1 MTEALFLLDCY
12 LKEFEAT
19 VDSVKDDKYVVLDK
33 TAFYPNAGGQPYDT
47 GKMIAEDGTE
57 YSVVYVAKFGDM
69 ISHEVDMDGK
79 PVLKPG
85 DKVKGV
91 IDWDRRY
98 RLMRMHTAAHVI
110 SIIIEKDANAL
121 ITGNQLGLD
130 KSRIDFNLED
140 FDRGK
145 FAEYMD
151 KANELIKKGA
161 KVNLYLMPREEAL
174 QRYERL
180 TNLAKGFS
188 DDIKEIRLVEI
199 EGVTIEACGGTH
211 LKDISEIKGVKLLKL
226 DNKGKNN
233 RRLYYEL
240 VDEEKNKS

>member
-1 MTEALFLLDCY
+1 MTEVLYLLDCY

-19 VDSVKDDKYVVLDK
+19 VESVKDDKYVVLDK

-47 GKMIAEDGTE
+47 GKFIAEDGTE
-57 YSVVYVAKFGDM
+57 YGVVFVAKFGDT
-69 ISHEVDMDGK
+69 ISHEVDK
-79 PVLKPG
+79 PGLKAG

-91 IDWDRRY
+91 IDWERRY

-110 SIIIEKDANAL
+110 SIIIEKDADAL
-121 ITGNQLGLD
+121 ITGNQLGLE
-130 KSRIDFNLED
+130 KSRIDFNLEN
-140 FDRGK
+140 FDRDK
-145 FAEYMD
+145 FAQYME

-161 KVNLYLMPREEAL
+161 KVNLYLLPREEAL
-174 QRYERL
+174 QKYERL

-188 DDIKEIRLVEI
+188 DDIKEVRIVEI
-199 EGVTIEACGGTH
+199 KGVTVEACGGTH

-240 VDEEKNKS
+240 VD

>member
-1 MTEALFLLDCY
+1 MTEVLYLLDCY
-12 LKEFEAT
+12 LKEFEAN
-19 VDSVKDDKYVVLDK
+19 VESVKDDKYVVLDK

-47 GKMIAEDGTE
+47 GKLTAEDGKD
-57 YSVVYVAKFGDM
+57 YNVIFVAKFGNTV
-69 ISHEVDMDGK
+69 SHEVDNPG
-79 PVLKPG
+79 LKQG
-85 DKVKGV
+85 DKVRAV

-140 FDRGK
+140 FDRDK
-145 FAEYMD
+145 FADYMD

-174 QRYERL
+174 QKYERL
-180 TNLAKGFS
+180 TNLAKGFPKE
-188 DDIKEIRLVEI
+188 IKNIRLVEI

-211 LKDISEIKGVKLLKL
+211 VKDISEIKGVKLLKL

-240 VDEEKNKS
+240 VD

>member
-1 MTEALFLLDCY
+1 MTEVLYLLDCY

-19 VDSVKDDKYVVLDK
+19 VESVKDDKYVVLDK

-47 GKMIAEDGTE
+47 GKLIAEDGKD
-57 YSVVYVAKFGDM
+57 YNVMYVAKFGDD
-69 ISHEVDMDGK
+69 ISHEVDNPG
-79 PVLKPG
+79 LKPG
-85 DKVKGV
+85 DKVKAV

-110 SIIIEKDANAL
+110 SIIIEKDADAL

-130 KSRIDFNLED
+130 KSRIDFNLEN
-140 FDRGK
+140 FDREK
-145 FAEYMD
+145 FSKYMD
-151 KANELIKKGA
+151 KANETIKKGA
-161 KVNLYLMPREEAL
+161 EIRLFLMPRDEAI
-174 QRYERL
+174 RKYVRL

-188 DDIKEIRLVEI
+188 EDIKELRLVEI
-199 EGVTIEACGGTH
+199 VGVTIEACGGTH
-211 LKDISEIKGVKLLKL
+211 LKNISEIKGVKLLKL

-240 VDEEKNKS
+240 VD

>member
-1 MTEALFLLDCY
+1 MTKALYLLDCY

-19 VDSVKDDKYVVLDK
+19 VESVKDDKYVVLDK
-33 TAFYPNAGGQPYDT
+33 TNFYPNAGGQPYDT
-47 GKMIAEDGTE
+47 GKIISEDGTE
-57 YSVVYVAKFGDM
+57 YDVVYVAKFGDM
-69 ISHEVDMDGK
+69 ISHEVEMTGK
-79 PVLKPG
+79 PSLKAG

-110 SIIIEKDANAL
+110 SIIIEKDADAL

-130 KSRIDFNLED
+130 KSRIDFNLEN
-140 FDRGK
+140 FDRDK
-145 FAEYMD
+145 FAGYMD
-151 KANELIKKGA
+151 EANELIKKGA
-161 KVNLYLMPREEAL
+161 KVNLYLLPREEAL
-174 QRYERL
+174 QKYERL

-188 DDIKEIRLVEI
+188 DDIKEVRIVEI
-199 EGVTIEACGGTH
+199 EGVTVEACGGTH
-211 LKDISEIKGVKLLKL
+211 LKDINEIKGVKLLKL

-240 VDEEKNKS
+240 ID

>member
-1 MTEALFLLDCY
+1 MTEVLYLLDCY

-19 VDSVKDDKYVVLDK
+19 VESVKDDKYVVLDK
-33 TAFYPNAGGQPYDT
+33 TAFYPNAGGQPFDT
-47 GKMIAEDGTE
+47 GKFIKDGE
-57 YSVVYVAKFGDM
+57 EFNVVFVAKFGDV
-69 ISHEVDMDGK
+69 ISHEIDNPG
-79 PVLKPG
+79 LKPG

-130 KSRIDFNLED
+130 KSRIDFNLEN
-140 FDRGK
+140 FDREK
-145 FAEYMD
+145 FVDYMN
-151 KANELIKKGA
+151 KANEMIKKGA

-174 QRYERL
+174 QKYERL

-188 DDIKEIRLVEI
+188 EDIKEIRLVEI

-240 VDEEKNKS
+240 V

>member
-1 MTEALFLLDCY
+1 MTETLYLLDCY
-12 LKEFEAT
+12 LKEFEA
-19 VDSVKDDKYVVLDK
+19 VVESVKDDKYVVLDK

-47 GKMIAEDGTE
+47 GKFIKDGE
-57 YSVVYVAKFGDM
+57 EFNVVFVAKFGDV
-69 ISHEVDMDGK
+69 ISHEVNKSG
-79 PVLKPG
+79 LKPG

-130 KSRIDFNLED
+130 KSRIDFNLEN
-140 FDRGK
+140 FDREK

-151 KANELIKKGA
+151 KANEMIQKGA
-161 KVNLYLMPREEAL
+161 KVNLCLMPREEAM
-174 QRYERL
+174 QKYERL

-188 DDIKEIRLVEI
+188 EDIKEIRLVEI

-240 VDEEKNKS
+240 VD

>member
-1 MTEALFLLDCY
+1 MTKALYLLDCY

-19 VDSVKDDKYVVLDK
+19 VESVKDDKYVVLDK
-33 TAFYPNAGGQPYDT
+33 TNFYPNAGGQPYDT
-47 GKMIAEDGTE
+47 GKIISEDGTE
-57 YSVVYVAKFGDM
+57 YDVVYVAKFGDT
-69 ISHEVDMDGK
+69 ISHEVDNPG
-79 PVLKPG
+79 LKPG
-85 DKVKGV
+85 DKVRGV

-110 SIIIEKDANAL
+110 SIIIEKDADAL

-130 KSRIDFNLED
+130 KSRIDFNLEN
-140 FDRGK
+140 FDREK
-145 FAEYMD
+145 FAGYMD
-151 KANELIKKGA
+151 EANELIKKGA
-161 KVNLYLMPREEAL
+161 EVNLYLLPREEAF
-174 QRYERL
+174 QKYERL

-188 DDIKEIRLVEI
+188 DDIKEVRIVEI
-199 EGVTIEACGGTH
+199 EGVTVEACGGTH

-240 VDEEKNKS
+240 ID

>member
-1 MTEALFLLDCY
+1 MTKALYLLDCY
-12 LKEFEAT
+12 SKEFEAA
-19 VDSVKDDKYVVLDK
+19 VESVKEDKYVVLDK

-47 GKMIAEDGTE
+47 GKLIRLSDNAEF
-57 YSVVYVAKFGDM
+57 SIVFVAKFGDV
-69 ISHEVDMDGK
+69 ISHEFSPAG
-79 PVLKPG
+79 LKPG

-110 SIIIEKDANAL
+110 SIVIEKDTGAL
-121 ITGNQLGLD
+121 ITGNQLNLD
-130 KSRIDFNLED
+130 KSRIDFNLEA
-140 FDRGK
+140 FDRDK
-145 FAEYMD
+145 FAGYMEE
-151 KANELIKKGA
+151 ANELIKKGA

-174 QRYERL
+174 QKYERM

-188 DDIKEIRLVEI
+188 KDIKEVRLVEI

-240 VDEEKNKS
+240 VD

>member
-1 MTEALFLLDCY
+1 MSDAEKNLYLLDCY
-12 LKEFEAT
+12 MKEFEAT
-19 VDSVKDDKYVVLDK
+19 VESVKEDKFVVLDK

-47 GKMIAEDGTE
+47 GKFIAEDGTE
-57 YSVVYVAKFGDM
+57 YNVVFVGKFGGV
-69 ISHEVDMDGK
+69 ISHEIEVGDK
-79 PVLKPG
+79 PGLKPS
-85 DKVKGV
+85 DKIKGV

-110 SIIIEKDANAL
+110 SIIIEKDCDAL

-140 FDRGK
+140 FDRDK
-145 FAEYMD
+145 FAGYMD
-151 KANELIKKGA
+151 EANEIIKKGA
-161 KVNLYLMPREEAL
+161 KVTLSLLPKEEAV
-174 QRYERL
+174 QKYERL

-188 DDIKEIRLVEI
+188 DEIKEIRIVEI
-199 EGVTIEACGGTH
+199 EGVTAEACGGTH
-211 LKDISEIKGVKLLKL
+211 LKDISEIKGVKLVKL

-240 VDEEKNKS
+240 VD